1 MAITYSGFDSVSG
14 KYKYFDG
21 ANFSLSDQPPS
32 QTAYNSYASENGLT
46 QSYSE
51 LLTFASGYQTPPS
64 APVAATNSGTNPSG
78 TSGANTAVNDSG
90 ATVQTFDDGST
101 LTTNKD
107 GTTSSTPAPSD
118 AVAQAST
125 ANANSAS
132 PNLDQLLA
140 QGKDLVA
147 QGNSL
152 LDQRDAAAAAGDTA
166 GAAAFQ
172 AQADALLPQI
182 SANNAA
188 ILAAT
193 DGSSVTNPSS
203 TDLSGGT
210 GLIDPASG
218 AKNAAS
224 LNSGASSGFGI
235 NFGQSGAAGGL
246 RAPLNSLPKN
256 PVAAIGGFGS
266 SQDMRVKLRIP
277 SNYLTGPAA
286 GPSGI
291 LTQLGGILFPYTPQV
306 GISNVAAYAQN
317 KVTHSNYQFYNFQNS
332 SVGPITVSGKFTAQ
346 NEYEAA
352 IILSVQHVLRALT
365 KMKWGNDQNAGAP
378 PPICRFD
385 AYGDYQMKNIPVAVA
400 DFKVE
405 LPDGVDYIA
414 VGRGIKGYGNTM
426 VPTSCTISIT
436 LNIMYSRQ
444 EVQNYGVDAWLAGS
458 LAGKGFL

>member
-1 MAITYSGFDSVSG
+1 MAD
-14 KYKYFDG
+14 
-21 ANFSLSDQPPS
+21 
-32 QTAYNSYASENGLT
+32 ENLG
-46 QSYSE
+46 
-51 LLTFASGYQTPPS
+51 
-64 APVAATNSGTNPSG
+64 VNPSG
-78 TSGANTAVNDSG
+78 DPGANTAVNDSG

-107 GTTSSTPAPSD
+107 GTTSSTPAPATSGVPPVPTVD
-118 AVAQAST
+118 LSSVSWDPT
-125 ANANSAS
+125 NSAS
-132 PNLDQLLA
+132 IKAANDYVGSQADILKAWYTQYGSQATAEQRSSISSQLDAINAIHRLL
-140 QGKDLVA
+140 LT
-147 QGNSL
+147 
-152 LDQRDAAAAAGDTA
+152 DTA
-166 GAAAFQ
+166 
-172 AQADALLPQI
+172 
-182 SANNAA
+182 N
-188 ILAAT
+188 
-193 DGSSVTNPSS
+193 VTNPSS
-203 TDLSGGT
+203 TDLSGGA

-235 NFGQSGAAGGL
+235 NFGQNGAAGGIDFGQNGAAGGL

-256 PVAAIGGFGS
+256 PVAAVGGFGS

-277 SNYLTGPAA
+277 SNYLIGPAA

-306 GISNVAAYAQN
+306 GVSNVATYQQN
-317 KVTHSNYQFYNFQNS
+317 KVTHSNYSFYNFQNA
-332 SVGPITVSGKFTAQ
+332 SVGPITVTGKFTAQ

-365 KMKWGNDQNAGAP
+365 KMKWGNDKNAGSP